1 MKTRAT
7 SPQHQASFRMQIGS
21 ALWLWELM
29 VNLVPD
35 TWDGKSH
42 VFVAGG
48 QVLSDRQLAIWLDA
62 KVSTIAAWRRR
73 LRAVGILDWSV
84 KPGAGRV
91 YVVSPLVGKDFFNSE
106 KPQAIPEAKRLVLQ
120 PLEPRKPDTE
130 PLASRFVQ

>member
-1 MKTRAT
+1 MTPAT
-7 SPQHQASFRMQIGS
+7 SQSPKNFRQQIGS
-21 ALWLWELM
+21 ALWFWELM

-35 TWDGKSH
+35 TWDGKCH

-48 QVLSDRQLAIWLDA
+48 QVLSDRQLGIWLDA
-62 KVSTIAAWRRR
+62 KVSTIAAWRGR

-106 KPQAIPEAKRLVLQ
+106 KPQAIPEAKQLAPE
-120 PLEPRKPDTE
+120 PLEPRKPETE